1 MGSDERE
8 SPEAAWLAALADAV
22 AGADTLTVTEV
33 IGRGKGARTTL
44 HEVRDAAAIERLL
57 SELSLSEARD
67 LGPPRVDAAWLEFHR
82 EGRLLARLTL
92 VSGRSLHWGDAD
104 PPGGRLSDDSAD
116 HLCAWLASHGCT
128 GPGEALLRMRR
139 RERLWDTV
147 VQAQAALL
155 PPDASWILWEPG
167 REEERIAELMR
178 IAPGPLERASACFR
192 VLGASHAEW
201 FVTLPL
207 ERLVEPYLHDA
218 LNAEVVAAAMERVWN
233 EPCGPPGVSRWL
245 VHAGG
250 AARVGVL
257 AEQLLPQALR
267 WTLAHPVAR
276 NRTEAMEW
284 LAASRAA
291 FATQLLHEVF
301 ADAIEVRDLPEETR
315 ALLGEFSDPET
326 FYLEDN
332 LVRGTSDRAYAAL
345 LLARRGETTIRE
357 RVQILM
363 DSANEADFHA
373 LALAMEALDEQR

>member
-1 MGSDERE
+1 MGSDEKQ
-8 SPEAAWLAALADAV
+8 SPETAWLAALVDAV
-22 AGADTLTVTEV
+22 AGADALTVTEV
-33 IGRGKGARTTL
+33 TGRGREARTTL
-44 HEVRDAAAIERLL
+44 HEIRDAAAIRQLL
-57 SELSLSEARD
+57 SELDLAQARD
-67 LGPPRVDAAWLEFHR
+67 LGPPRVDAAWLEFHH
-82 EGRLLARLTL
+82 EGRLLARMTL

-104 PPGGRLSDDSAD
+104 PPGGRLSDAAAD
-116 HLCAWLASHGCT
+116 RLCSWLAGHGCT

-139 RERLWDTV
+139 RERLWDSV

-155 PPDASWILWEPG
+155 PADASWILWEPA
-167 REEERIAELMR
+167 REVERVAELMR
-178 IAPGPLERASACFR
+178 IAPGPLERASVCFR

-207 ERLVEPYLHDA
+207 ERLVEPYLHDE
-218 LNAEVVAAAMERVWN
+218 LHPEVVAAAMERVWG
-233 EPCGPPGVSRWL
+233 EPCGPAGVSRWL

-257 AEQLLPQALR
+257 AEQLLPLALR

-284 LAASRAA
+284 LAGSRSA

-301 ADAIEVRDLPEETR
+301 ADGVELREVPEETR
-315 ALLGEFSDPET
+315 GLLGEFSDPET

-345 LLARRGETTIRE
+345 LLARRGEVSIRE
-357 RVQILM
+357 RILALM
-363 DSANEADFHA
+363 DAANEADFHA
-373 LALAMEALDEQR
+373 LALAMEALDESR